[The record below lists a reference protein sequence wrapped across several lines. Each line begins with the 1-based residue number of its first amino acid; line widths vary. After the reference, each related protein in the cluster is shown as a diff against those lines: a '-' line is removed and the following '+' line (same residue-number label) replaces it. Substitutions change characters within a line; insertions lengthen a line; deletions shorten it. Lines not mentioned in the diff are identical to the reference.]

1 VKNIKRILHATD
13 FSPASETAFED
24 AVDLAKQNNAEL
36 LLVHVVEPVRY
47 VAGEEFGGPEL
58 YVKLE
63 EITDQNAQASMNK
76 LLEKVES
83 LNVKAKGMLL
93 KGIAHE
99 QIVNAAESEKADM
112 IVIGTHGR
120 TGFSKLF
127 MGSVAGRVI
136 STALCPVLTVRGKR
150 Y

>member
-1 VKNIKRILHATD
+1 MKQIKRILYATD
-13 FSPASETAFED
+13 FSPASEPALQE
-24 AVDLAKQNNAEL
+24 AVDLSKQNGSEL
-36 LLVHVVEPVRY
+36 LLVHVLEPVRY

-63 EITDQNAQASMNK
+63 EISDQNAQASMNK
-76 LLEKVES
+76 LVEKVAS
-83 LNVKAKGMLL
+83 LGVKAKGQLL
-93 KGIAHE
+93 KGVAHE
-99 QIVNAAESEKADM
+99 QIVSAAESANADM

-136 STALCPVLTVRGKR
+136 STALCPVLTVRGKNS
-150 Y
+150 

>member
-1 VKNIKRILHATD
+1 MKQIKRILHATD
-13 FSPASETAFED
+13 FSPASEPALETAI
-24 AVDLAKQNNAEL
+24 DLAKQNDAEL
-36 LLVHVVEPVRY
+36 LVVHVIEPVRY

-63 EITDQNAQASMNK
+63 EITDQNAQASMKK
-76 LLEKVES
+76 LIDKVES
-83 LNVKAKGMLL
+83 LKVKAKSLLL

-99 QIVNAAESEKADM
+99 QIVNAAESAKADM

-136 STALCPVLTVRGKR
+136 STALCPVLTVRGKSS
-150 Y
+150 